1 MCDFTGQLA
10 GAGATKILAA
20 FGAEVIRIE
29 NPSNRGKWDILRGVP
44 PFVGSNRGLEAGG
57 AFNNH
62 NAGKLGVTL
71 NLREP
76 RAREILEDL
85 VSISDAVTEN
95 FAAGVLDRLGFGYES
110 LKSLRENIVYVSNSG
125 FGATGPYKSFK
136 SWGPIAQAVSGLTFS
151 SGLPDRAPAGWGY
164 SFMDHTGAYYMAIA
178 TLMALLHLRKTG
190 EGQWVDIACIESA
203 GTLHGAAS
211 LDAIVNDR
219 PMRRKGMPNSN
230 RSQSPAMAPHGIWRA
245 KGNNEW
251 VSIAIRDDNDWEMF
265 AEVINQLWAND
276 ERWRRL
282 VGRLAGESELERL
295 IASWVQE
302 FTKFEV
308 SEMLRSAG
316 IPCGAVLKPIE
327 RIEDDRRTEKLWVE
341 VEHSEVGVSRVE
353 GLPLELSETN
363 WHLSRGAPCLGEH
376 NSYVLGELLGIS
388 KSELEDLAELGVI

>member
-1 MCDFTGQLA
+1 MRSSLDVQSTGY
-10 GAGATKILAA
+10 
-20 FGAEVIRIE
+20 
-29 NPSNRGKWDILRGVP
+29 NPFI
-44 PFVGSNRGLEAGG
+44 
-57 AFNNH
+57 
-62 NAGKLGVTL
+62 
-71 NLREP
+71 
-76 RAREILEDL
+76 
-85 VSISDAVTEN
+85 
-95 FAAGVLDRLGFGYES
+95 
-110 LKSLRENIVYVSNSG
+110 
-125 FGATGPYKSFK
+125 
-136 SWGPIAQAVSGLTFS
+136 
-151 SGLPDRAPAGWGY
+151 
-164 SFMDHTGAYYMAIA
+164 
-178 TLMALLHLRKTG
+178 
-190 EGQWVDIACIESA
+190 
-203 GTLHGAAS
+203 

-353 GLPLELSETN
+353 GLPLEVSETN
-363 WHLSRGAPCLGEH
+363 WHFRICSEQFRNNSGRFRKHIRTILGA
-376 NSYVLGELLGIS
+376 SYRRQN
-388 KSELEDLAELGVI
+388 